1 MHASVFVDMVST
13 HLFLYIVIQVL
24 NTCNWVLV
32 PDQAA
37 PGGDCAHAFEV
48 ACSLAGWHGRKNQL
62 LFSIASYA
70 IYFS

>member
-24 NTCNWVLV
+24 NICSWVLV

-37 PGGDCAHAFEV
+37 PGEDCAHAFEV
-48 ACSLAGWHGRKNQL
+48 AHLLDGMGGKISCCSL
-62 LFSIASYA
+62 
-70 IYFS
+70 